1 MKAETE
7 ETVNQEAKREAT
19 GFNDVGLLT
28 APDGKIYSV
37 AVMIG
42 DTPRPIR
49 ERQLLMQ
56 AVARLSLHERI
67 ANVQVSWVKLGKAGI
82 RACLK
87 AGVNDLVGTLMDET
101 ISRSAGAS
109 HGHEMTPQAMEA
121 LIRSLG
127 REPWQR
133 TTLYRPAPAE
143 RRDVSFAAA
152 PLAPLEL
159 ATAAAH

>member
-1 MKAETE
+1 M
-7 ETVNQEAKREAT
+7 
-19 GFNDVGLLT
+19 G
-28 APDGKIYSV
+28 PDG
-37 AVMIG
+37 A
-42 DTPRPIR
+42 
-49 ERQLLMQ
+49 
-56 AVARLSLHERI
+56 A
-67 ANVQVSWVKLGKAGI
+67 
-82 RACLK
+82 ACLE
-87 AGVNDLVGTLMDET
+87 AGANDLGGTLMNESIT
-101 ISRSAGAS
+101 RAAGAT
-109 HGHEMTPQAMEA
+109 HGQEMAPEAMEA